1 MNKKIIHLGLPKTG
15 TTFLQNIIYPKLCKK
30 MNYHYIGKSGEK
42 NKYYFQMMY
51 LKYAISNN
59 FEVKKKFGLKENFF
73 ISHEG
78 LLPGDPE
85 YWENSAKKL
94 KFFFGNDPHIIII
107 IRQPSSFL
115 SSIYQEH
122 CLTQGYFIDPE
133 RFFLDNDDYHLTAN
147 QPKFNIAKF
156 DYDRLIK
163 IFQKNFKNVTIF
175 KFENIFK
182 DKVFLNKIGLGKKI
196 TNEIDFNSL
205 AKKPVNTSLS
215 IKGVKIIR
223 FISKILNR
231 FGLNMQPNKNNYLIS
246 DFEKYMQGTNY
257 KTKKKKI
264 DFNILS
270 LFRNYI
276 DPLLGSEKVKVNFKN
291 IKIDISRH
299 DKKYFK
305 YSSIITKQGNN

>member
-1 MNKKIIHLGLPKTG
+1 M
-15 TTFLQNIIYPKLCKK
+15 
-30 MNYHYIGKSGEK
+30 
-42 NKYYFQMMY
+42 
-51 LKYAISNN
+51 
-59 FEVKKKFGLKENFF
+59 
-73 ISHEG
+73 
-78 LLPGDPE
+78 
-85 YWENSAKKL
+85 
-94 KFFFGNDPHIIII
+94 
-107 IRQPSSFL
+107 
-115 SSIYQEH
+115 
-122 CLTQGYFIDPE
+122 
-133 RFFLDNDDYHLTAN
+133 
-147 QPKFNIAKF
+147 
-156 DYDRLIK
+156 
-163 IFQKNFKNVTIF
+163 
-175 KFENIFK
+175 
-182 DKVFLNKIGLGKKI
+182 GKKI